1 MKWISEN
8 FPEASQKI
16 VKCFMK
22 DGIMHQSFETQEPP
36 YWGIPVAISLT
47 AVKGS
52 ENPTLR
58 GENLEW
64 IRPPSKNQRQS
75 MLPTPLRTCELWISP
90 HSNFQILLTFFSG
103 INISSVTLLEV
114 SICFR
119 VSYYCTNTYN
129 EKTKLSRMSKKLFAC
144 ILRISS
150 WLKHKHQNG
159 MQVTRIN
166 LYK

>member
-1 MKWISEN
+1 MK
-8 FPEASQKI
+8 P
-16 VKCFMK
+16 K
-22 DGIMHQSFETQEPP
+22 DHHIGVYPWLFLLLP
-36 YWGIPVAISLT
+36 
-47 AVKGS
+47 VKGS

-58 GENLEW
+58 GKNLEW
-64 IRPPSKNQRQS
+64 IRSPSKNQCQS
-75 MLPTPLRTCELWISP
+75 MLPTPLKTCELWISP
-90 HSNFQILLTFFSG
+90 HSHFQILLTFFSG
-103 INISSVTLLEV
+103 INICSVSLFEV

-150 WLKHKHQNG
+150 WLKHKHQNW